1 MEYLKPLPGKFC
13 QVGPFCWTVE
23 LPNLVPAGGAKTWTW
38 VACEKRQE
46 ILLGAG
52 MEVNIEVGRKMT
64 ENKWLKVMFVK
75 EKEYKYKSVG
85 A

>member
-1 MEYLKPLPGKFC
+1 MEYLKPLLGKFC

-23 LPNLVPAGGAKTWTW
+23 LPNLVPAGGAKTWTG

-64 ENKWLKVMFVK
+64 
-75 EKEYKYKSVG
+75 
-85 A
+85 